1 MRERQ
6 RNKQIDRDIET
17 QRHRET
23 KNRDIETQGNSKN
36 MTEKHRHTGRHTYI
50 NTQRYRDTE
59 KQQGVGESTL

>member
-6 RNKQIDRDIET
+6 RNKQIYRDIEKK
-17 QRHRET
+17 

-50 NTQRYRDTE
+50 KTKKYRDTE
-59 KQQGVGESTL
+59 NQKRSG